1 MEKNK
6 VIGILLVLLAIGI
19 FIIIYTIYDS
29 NDNSISQNTN
39 QNTNLNINTDKME
52 LKKDIIT
59 EGTGDEVK
67 SGDTVSVHYTG
78 TLEDGTKF
86 DSSVDR
92 GTPFEFTVGGGR
104 VIQGWDQGLAGMKVG
119 EKSKLTIP
127 AEMGYGSRDMG
138 TIPANSNLIFEIE
151 VLEIK

>member
-92 GTPFEFTVGGGR
+92 GTPFEFTVGGGQ